1 MEFSFRQHQRQ
12 TQQQSLS
19 PVLIKSLQLLSLP
32 YPSLV
37 SFLERHA
44 LENPFLEM
52 RDDWPQCG
60 DPVSAA
66 WADGYASSMD
76 PTPLFHCQDPMDSLQ
91 EHLYLQL
98 AAAEVA
104 PEITF
109 AGRRLIE
116 RIDSRGYLSDTPEN
130 IAEQTGLPETTLREA
145 LKLIRTFSPKGV
157 GAGDLKECLLL
168 QADPQK
174 CSIGLLR
181 NILEGPVEKLER
193 RDVRYFAKGCGVSVS
208 EVGAAFQYLATLSP
222 FPGCAFDSAEP
233 THYIYPEIEV
243 TVSDGVLDFSFQS
256 GCDLV
261 SVNETLFQAISGQAV
276 TTPDDREYVREKYG
290 EATALVQE
298 LLLRKN
304 AVEKLILF
312 LLQVQRD
319 YFLFP
324 GGKLR
329 PVTMRQAAAAMGVH
343 PSTVSR
349 CVNGRYIQTRDGILP
364 LKAMFSAGLT
374 AEQGEE
380 VAPSEIKKEIQMI
393 IQGED
398 AEHPVTDQAITERL
412 SGQGMNIA
420 RRTVAKYREQM
431 GIPVSHIRRR
441 KGD

>member
-1 MEFSFRQHQRQ
+1 MEFSLRQHQRQ
-12 TQQQSLS
+12 AQQQALS

-44 LENPFLEM
+44 MENPFLEM

-60 DPVSAA
+60 DPVSAS
-66 WADGYASSMD
+66 WAEIYTSSMD
-76 PTPLFHCQDPMDSLQ
+76 PTPLFQCQDPMDSLQ

-98 AAAEVA
+98 AAAKVS
-104 PEITF
+104 PQLTF
-109 AGRRLIE
+109 AGRRIIE
-116 RIDSRGYLSDTPEN
+116 RIDSRGYLSDTPED
-130 IAEQTGLPETTLREA
+130 IAQQTGLPESELRQA
-145 LKLIRTFSPKGV
+145 LSLIQTFSPRGV
-157 GAGDLKECLLL
+157 GASNLQECLLL
-168 QADPQK
+168 QADSKK
-174 CSIGLLR
+174 CSIDLLR
-181 NILEGPVEKLER
+181 NLLEGPVEKLEH
-193 RDVRYFAKGCGVSVS
+193 RDKRYFAKRCDVSVS
-208 EVGAAFQYLATLSP
+208 EVGAAFRYLATLSP
-222 FPGCAFDSAEP
+222 FPGSVFESVEP

-243 TVSDGVLDFSFQS
+243 TVSDGALDFSFQS

-261 SVNETLFQAISGQAV
+261 SVNETLFQAVSDQAG
-276 TTPDDREYVREKYG
+276 TAPNDREYIRKKYG

-298 LLLRKN
+298 LLLRRN

-319 YFLFP
+319 YFLFS
-324 GGKLR
+324 GGKLK

-349 CVNGRYIQTRDGILP
+349 CVNGRYIQTKDGILP

-374 AEQGEE
+374 AEKGAEF
-380 VAPSEIKKEIQMI
+380 APSEIKKAIQMI
-393 IQGED
+393 IQAED
-398 AEHPVTDQAITERL
+398 AAHPVTDQAIAESL

-420 RRTVAKYREQM
+420 RRTVAKYREQI